1 MVKMQRVQL
10 DIDSRKD
17 FSNEEDDVSRS
28 KTRHGNGG
36 RESITTKYKYTYQTQ
51 HVTQIAFEWC
61 LQYLCK
67 GNNCFRRPV
76 FMGFIFDNTKCS
88 GKLPMANC

>member
-10 DIDSRKD
+10 NIDSRKD
-17 FSNEEDDVSRS
+17 FSNEEDDASRS
-28 KTRHGNGG
+28 KTRHGNGEMG
-36 RESITTKYKYTYQTQ
+36 RERKYHYKYTYQTQ
-51 HVTQIAFEWC
+51 NVTQIAFEWC

-67 GNNCFRRPV
+67 GSKCFIRPV

-88 GKLPMANC
+88 GKL